1 MKRSTSTLAA
11 LCATLAT
18 AGLAQAADVNS
29 INTMTPTDFRLLSED
44 LGSALSYK
52 PIVPA
57 EGLGITGFDIG
68 VAAGNTRI
76 KNSAAFNAAT
86 SGSSTPKNL
95 PLVSV
100 RAHKGLPFDIDLGVS
115 VSSLPTTNIRS
126 TGGELR
132 WAFVPGST
140 VMPALALRVS
150 ATALSGVENLKL
162 RTTGV
167 DLSISKG
174 FLMFTPYAGIGTVSV
189 KSTGNLAGGS
199 LTEKFNQSKVF
210 GGVNVSFGLF
220 NMAFETD
227 KTGEDTSYGLKLG
240 LRF

>member
-1 MKRSTSTLAA
+1 MKFSTSTLAA
-11 LCATLAT
+11 LCATLAS
-18 AGLAQAADVNS
+18 AGMAQAADVNS
-29 INTMTPTDFRLLSED
+29 INTLNPTQFRLLSED

-52 PIVPA
+52 PLVPA

-68 VAAGNTRI
+68 VGVGVTKI
-76 KNSAAFNAAT
+76 KNTAELSAASSNSGNHT
-86 SGSSTPKNL
+86 SL
-95 PLVSV
+95 PLTSV

-115 VSSLPTTNIRS
+115 ISSLPTTNIRS

-140 VMPALALRVS
+140 VMPALAVRLS
-150 ATALSGVENLKL
+150 GTFLSGVNDLKL

-174 FLMFTPYAGIGTVSV
+174 FLMFTPYAGVGTVAV
-189 KSTGNLAGGS
+189 KSTGNIVGGS
-199 LTEKFNQSKVF
+199 NTQKFSQSKVF
-210 GGVNVSFGLF
+210 GGVNVNFGLV
-220 NMAFETD
+220 NLALETD
-227 KTGEDTSYGLKLG
+227 KTGADASYGLKFG